1 MINYKLKVS
10 KFKQNSSYGKYFAR
24 AVSKELIDIEDL
36 AKLMKKRNLPYST
49 GVIKGLLEDMVA
61 CIKEQLLAGNS
72 VKIDDLAIFSITIKN
87 VEGGAPS
94 EKEFNTAKHID
105 GVSLNCR
112 PAGEL
117 MGKNVKTELEFNRVE
132 NCDCDNQ
139 GEASDEQPDDETGN
153 QGNEGGDNGDGD
165 DGGFAG

>member
-1 MINYKLKVS
+1 MINYKVRQNI
-10 KFKQNSSYGKYFAR
+10 FKDNSSYGKYFAQS
-24 AVSKELIDIEDL
+24 VSKELIDTEKL
-36 AKLMKKRNLPYST
+36 SKLMKNRNLPYSSGT
-49 GVIKGLLEDMVA
+49 IKGILDDMVN

-153 QGNEGGDNGDGD
+153 QGNQGGDNGDG
-165 DGGFAG
+165 GNGEFAG